1 MPPSEVTIGEIGQM
15 SVKVMSDKRY
25 DCIPLE
31 AVHENGDQ
39 HYVYLVEE
47 SEGFLGTE
55 YHISV
60 RNVVV
65 AWQNDSYA
73 AVQDSGLTSEDKI
86 VIYTNKELYDGQVV
100 RMETSVT

>member
-1 MPPSEVTIGEIGQM
+1 
-15 SVKVMSDKRY
+15 MSDERY

-31 AVHENGDQ
+31 AVHEKGDQ

-60 RNVVV
+60 RNVFVTEK
-65 AWQNDSYA
+65 NENFA
-73 AVQDSGLTSEDKI
+73 AVQDSGLTSDDKI
-86 VIYTNKELYDGQVV
+86 VNFANKELYEGQVV
-100 RMETSVT
+100 RMG